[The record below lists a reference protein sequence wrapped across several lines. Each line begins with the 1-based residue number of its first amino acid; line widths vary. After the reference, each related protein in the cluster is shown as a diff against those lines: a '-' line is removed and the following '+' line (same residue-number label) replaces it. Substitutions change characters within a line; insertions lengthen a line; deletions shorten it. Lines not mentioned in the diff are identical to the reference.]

1 MTNKLFY
8 VLLIFLYI
16 FSFYIVGFF
25 NSSMLVAFILLPCLL
40 KKSYVNIL
48 INALKS
54 KYVYTIFCFQFSL
67 ILTGVLYSILTQTYD
82 FSYVKIFFAQIL
94 HIFIGVLL
102 VSYFRYTKVIEIEN
116 IEKYIIYAYVIQSV
130 IELIASI
137 FPPVADVII
146 KINRSDFA
154 EKVEGVR
161 GLALSGAVGWSL
173 SLTYGLVFIIY
184 AKHYLMNRI
193 KWNCLLILL
202 MLFVGNFFAGR
213 TGFIGLIFALTLFI
227 LANRNSVW
235 SRMSMVVKL
244 SFLIVMICGIIYI
257 AVPAYVDYM
266 LERVFPF
273 AFEPIYNY
281 LDGKGFTTTSTD
293 ILDDM
298 WNINVSM
305 ETLLKGTGYFTGIDG
320 SYYMH
325 TDVGILRNLLYWGLF
340 GYSLV
345 ICYQFYIIYPILKNH
360 IKIDKNYVYA
370 MFFLFYLC
378 VTEYKAM
385 VLGSN
390 KAIIS
395 ITFLLGYFYYL
406 RNKEYKR
413 VCLK

>member
-1 MTNKLFY
+1 MIRDAFCVLLVFFY
-8 VLLIFLYI
+8 V
-16 FSFYIVGFF
+16 FSFYIVGLF
-25 NSSMLVAFILLPCLL
+25 NSSMLIAL
-40 KKSYVNIL
+40 IL
-48 INALKS
+48 IPWLLRKNYVHILKDILKL
-54 KYVYTIFCFQFSL
+54 KYVYTIFCFQLSL
-67 ILTGVLYSILTQTYD
+67 ILVGVLCSIFTQTYD
-82 FSYVKIFFAQIL
+82 FSYVKILFAQII

-102 VSYFRYTKVIEIEN
+102 ISYFRYSGIVKVGY

-130 IELIASI
+130 IELIASMI
-137 FPPVADVII
+137 PPVADVII

-193 KWNCLLILL
+193 KWNYLLILL
-202 MLFVGNFFAGR
+202 ILFVGNFFAGR

-227 LANRNSVW
+227 LVNRNSVW
-235 SRMSMVVKL
+235 SRISMVLKL
-244 SFLIVMICGIIYI
+244 SFLIVIMCGIICV

-293 ILDDM
+293 ILDNM
-298 WNINVSM
+298 WDINVSI

-325 TDVGILRNLLYWGLF
+325 VDVGILRNLLYWGLW
-340 GYSLV
+340 GYSLL
-345 ICYQFYIIYPILKNH
+345 ICYQLYVIYPILKNH
-360 IKIDKNYVYA
+360 FKLDKNYVYA
-370 MFFLFYLC
+370 MFFLVYLC
-378 VTEYKAM
+378 ITEYKAM
-385 VLGSN
+385 VLGFN
-390 KAIIS
+390 KAVIS
-395 ITFLLGYFYYL
+395 ITFLLGFFYYL
-406 RNKEYKR
+406 KNMEFKFVSSK
-413 VCLK
+413 